1 MPQVHQY
8 YAMMRTRCDV
18 GRQVFGLGGVSKI
31 LRDDDFPPDG
41 SVPHNAIIAP
51 FLTAARQL
59 QIRTGFPINSQDRQV
74 DATGCNKLLS
84 RRSSQ
89 IGIHQ
94 DLDI

>member
-1 MPQVHQY
+1 
-8 YAMMRTRCDV
+8 MRRWPA
-18 GRQVFGLGGVSKI
+18 GLRAWRVSKI

-41 SVPHNAIIAP
+41 SVRITQSSHL